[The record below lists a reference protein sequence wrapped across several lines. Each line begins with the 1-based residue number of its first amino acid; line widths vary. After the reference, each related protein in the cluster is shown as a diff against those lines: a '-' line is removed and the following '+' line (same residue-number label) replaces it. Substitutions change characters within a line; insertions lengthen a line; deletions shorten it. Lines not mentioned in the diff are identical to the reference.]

1 MDKTTTKRKHIS
13 YALLCWFIMKYN
25 NESPIDKKNEMS
37 YFPGLNIINIPKEKN
52 LYMSYVCEDL
62 GIQ

>member
-1 MDKTTTKRKHIS
+1 
-13 YALLCWFIMKYN
+13 MKYN
-25 NESPIDKKNEMS
+25 KESSFDNNYTKKNEMS

-52 LYMSYVCEDL
+52 LYVSYVCEDL

>member
-1 MDKTTTKRKHIS
+1 
-13 YALLCWFIMKYN
+13 MKYN
-25 NESPIDKKNEMS
+25 KESPIDNHYTKKNEMS

-52 LYMSYVCEDL
+52 LCMSYVCEDL

>member
-1 MDKTTTKRKHIS
+1 
-13 YALLCWFIMKYN
+13 MKYN